1 MGGRGSSFL
10 APSSGKW
17 SGSIGPDVSNT
28 LKNAIGSKGAPKAIS
43 DAVVET
49 NPYHSYDYRE
59 YSQNCQRCVVAY
71 ELRRR
76 GYDVTALPTYQ
87 GDRLPQVAHYDSK
100 SGTYRGH
107 WQGAFQNAK
116 PVNVGVTG
124 DSTRAE
130 KKVMGNIDQH
140 MKDWGSGARAVVQI
154 FYRGGGGH
162 VFNVENQ
169 NGRTVYVEAQ
179 TGKVKDMARTMQ
191 SVKTDSVNLIRT
203 DNLKI
208 SERAKN
214 FVRQSNKR

>member
-10 APSSGKW
+10 TPSSGKW

-28 LKNAIGSKGAPKAIS
+28 LKSAIGSKGAPKAIS

-100 SGTYRGH
+100 NGIYQGR

-116 PVNVGVTG
+116 SVNVGAAG

-130 KKVMGNIDQH
+130 KKVMGSIDQH